1 MSEDCL
7 DCGHSPHLHVNWVGS
22 CSVYTKGKRC
32 KCGIFR
38 THDTSPAYAIPFDQ
52 WPQPIGQSAGSES
65 VGSQPDPITIKSYD
79 FTHCARCGRSA
90 LAAVIDPKNGIC
102 TYCITDRANGGR
114 VVGEPVWADPESL
127 VMCDQCPGLH
137 YKVFCPKKKTAVQ
150 EDEMGKKKDTSEK
163 AEWWER
169 LEFVTRITASMD
181 ATDADVRRLDS
192 ELDDLTARMDA
203 KERDVV
209 HLSASQYAT
218 DRDVRE
224 LLDRISAIERANSNT
239 LWLERLGKRLA
250 VLEDRLSPPSESSE
264 SQKPVDFDVAGC
276 GCQPIFP
283 TPTTPSFDNGR
294 REYRE
299 TPETTTGGDP
309 GIASGIHDTITEIL
323 SAHQA
328 NSWGCL
334 CGWQYNVIDD
344 CSHFDHVATRLLDEL
359 GLAEAC
365 RAGCMWRIPDRSLGG
380 VMVEPVC
387 QDCNQLVAEKQDL
400 RDKLRSVMR
409 NLAAEADDAYAVIAE
424 RQQRLEDDERNMRA
438 ARRQLELFMDDGI
451 RERITVALALLDEN
465 VESRSEAWF
474 DFTEQRGV

>member
-1 MSEDCL
+1 MSDHPTGIDTGQCYISGCQCGKPKHYTQYTTAPCTRCGEWRASRGVPLCQDCQSNDDHQDQVCRPVPGVRPVGHPGGQGVSEDCL

-169 LEFVTRITASMD
+169 LEFVTRNITASMD

-224 LLDRISAIERANSNT
+224 LLDRISAIERANSNATESMDKTNNDLDILGDTVKSLTDSVEKLLDMQDSTKRISNTHT

-250 VLEDRLSPPSESSE
+250 VLEDRLSPPSEVPHPRRRRVQRARTRTAE
-264 SQKPVDFDVAGC
+264 DRALIGVAV
-276 GCQPIFP
+276 
-283 TPTTPSFDNGR
+283 
-294 REYRE
+294 
-299 TPETTTGGDP
+299 
-309 GIASGIHDTITEIL
+309 TILVMAPLT
-323 SAHQA
+323 AA
-328 NSWGCL
+328 AAWA
-334 CGWQYNVIDD
+334 GW
-344 CSHFDHVATRLLDEL
+344 RLLKHWL
-359 GLAEAC
+359 GH
-365 RAGCMWRIPDRSLGG
+365 
-380 VMVEPVC
+380 
-387 QDCNQLVAEKQDL
+387 
-400 RDKLRSVMR
+400 
-409 NLAAEADDAYAVIAE
+409 
-424 RQQRLEDDERNMRA
+424 
-438 ARRQLELFMDDGI
+438 
-451 RERITVALALLDEN
+451 
-465 VESRSEAWF
+465 
-474 DFTEQRGV
+474 